1 MKDHISFRGD
11 KKTWLEF
18 SIKLKREK
26 KQVWEVL
33 EPMLKNFSKTN
44 KRCEK

>member
-11 KKTWLEF
+11 KKLWLEF

-26 KQVWEVL
+26 KQVWVWL
-33 EPMLKNFSKTN
+33 EPKI
-44 KRCEK
+44 KRYLGD